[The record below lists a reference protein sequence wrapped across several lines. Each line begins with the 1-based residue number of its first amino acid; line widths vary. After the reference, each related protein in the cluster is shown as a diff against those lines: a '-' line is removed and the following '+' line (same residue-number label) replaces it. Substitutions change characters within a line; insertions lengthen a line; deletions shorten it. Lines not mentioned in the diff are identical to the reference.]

1 MDADLNEAQLQ
12 GASLEFAQLQG
23 AIRSGAQCFEVYF
36 EEAPMQGA
44 NLAVRVS
51 AKGTV
56 ELCKVTA
63 REAHVRA
70 DAGGKN
76 LFQRSLMQN
85 TEIVSADF
93 TGAMFRRVDLSP
105 LNISAEQLNTAFGD
119 GSVTLPDHIDW
130 PAHWPRESVD
140 YDEFEK
146 QWRAFLATLPPGW
159 DAPKR

>member
-1 MDADLNEAQLQ
+1 MQGQTSVRGCKGTGACSRGNLMPRRCRGRKSLSCEFDAETLINSADL
-12 GASLEFAQLQG
+12 
-23 AIRSGAQCFEVYF
+23 
-36 EEAPMQGA
+36 
-44 NLAVRVS
+44 
-51 AKGTV
+51 
-56 ELCKVTA
+56 
-63 REAHVRA
+63 
-70 DAGGKN
+70 
-76 LFQRSLMQN
+76 
-85 TEIVSADF
+85 
-93 TGAMFRRVDLSP
+93 TGAPCDTDLSP